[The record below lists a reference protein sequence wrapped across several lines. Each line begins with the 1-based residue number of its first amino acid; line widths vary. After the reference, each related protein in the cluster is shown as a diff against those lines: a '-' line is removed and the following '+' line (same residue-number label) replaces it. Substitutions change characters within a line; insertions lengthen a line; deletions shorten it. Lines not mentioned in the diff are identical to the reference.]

1 MRSRGGPL
9 RAWRARASS
18 PSGDSVSGGGPAR
31 PCADASPSP
40 GEPLEPSSG
49 PRLFASGAARGP
61 LTRGRAAQ
69 MMAVADGVAGWWE
82 AGIDSGQYSRQL
94 LTGVKE
100 AALGLALD
108 ESPDEG
114 PVRAL

>member
-1 MRSRGGPL
+1 
-9 RAWRARASS
+9 
-18 PSGDSVSGGGPAR
+18 
-31 PCADASPSP
+31 
-40 GEPLEPSSG
+40 
-49 PRLFASGAARGP
+49 
-61 LTRGRAAQ
+61 

-100 AALGLALD
+100 AALALALD
-108 ESPDEG
+108 ESPDDG